1 MKILSQKFVTNG
13 ETSWY
18 MISEISVD
26 EEIEEY
32 FFHIKYQYRKIRIQN
47 KATTESYT

>member
-1 MKILSQKFVTNG
+1 MTNG
-13 ETSWY
+13 ETSWYMY